1 MTAAGL
7 LTTTDDDLLRR
18 FTESAN
24 TQDRVLV
31 PTPSFHSWFADR
43 REANSYRVTP
53 VPLSELSG
61 WRFQPDTRNLVHDS
75 GRFFTIEG
83 LAVNTDHSEGT
94 HWTQPIIRQPEI
106 GILGILVKEFNGVL
120 HCLMQAKMEPG
131 NINLTQLSPTLQATR
146 SNYTRV
152 HNGKPIPYLEYFMAP
167 WRGRVLVDVLQS
179 EQGAWFLHKRNRNMV
194 IEVTDDI
201 PVLEDFCWLTLAQL
215 RELLHVDNLV
225 NMDAR
230 TVLSGIPFAAP
241 VDRPSILDE
250 DSFRGSLLRSL
261 AKRKG
266 ALHELPSVLSW
277 FIEAKT
283 KHRLDQ
289 QRIPLNKVAGWQATD
304 EHISH
309 VDGKY
314 FTVIGVDVRASNR
327 EVAHWMQPMLAP
339 VGRGLLAFLA
349 KRIGGVLHVL
359 VQARTQAGTFDVIEM
374 APTVHC
380 TPENYTG
387 AEPPPYLRDVL
398 EAPPEAIK
406 HDVVH
411 SEEGGRFHHAENRY
425 VVVEVGDDFPV
436 EVPPDFIWM
445 TARQATNLVRY
456 SNYFNVEARSLLTC
470 LHTLW

>member
-1 MTAAGL
+1 MSTAGL

-24 TQDRVLV
+24 THDRVVV
-31 PTPSFHSWFADR
+31 PTPAFHEWFAER
-43 REANSYRVTP
+43 QAANSYQVTQ
-53 VPLSELSG
+53 VPFGELAG
-61 WRFQPDTRNLVHDS
+61 WRFQPGSGNLVHDS
-75 GRFFTIEG
+75 GRFFAVEG
-83 LAVNTDHSEGT
+83 LAVHTDHGEHA
-94 HWTQPIIRQPEI
+94 HWTQPIIRQPET

-131 NINLTQLSPTLQATR
+131 NVNLTQLSPTLQATR

-152 HNGKPIPYLEYFMAP
+152 HKGKPIPYLEYFTAP

-215 RELLHVDNLV
+215 HELLHVDNLV
-225 NMDAR
+225 NMDSR

-261 AKRKG
+261 AERKG

-277 FIEAKT
+277 FTEAKT
-283 KHRLDQ
+283 KHSLDQ
-289 QRIPLNKVAGWQATD
+289 QRIPLNQVDGWYSTD
-304 EHISH
+304 KHISH
-309 VDGKY
+309 DNGRY
-314 FTVIGVDVRASNR
+314 FSVIGVDVQASNR
-327 EVAHWMQPMLAP
+327 EVAHWTQPMLAP

-380 TPENYTG
+380 TPENYEG
-387 AEPPPYLRDVL
+387 AEPPRYLRHVL
-398 EAPPEAIK
+398 DAPPEAVK

-456 SNYFNVEARSLLTC
+456 SNYFNVEARSLLTG

>member
-1 MTAAGL
+1 MSAAGL

-31 PTPSFHSWFADR
+31 PTPAFHDWFAER
-43 REANSYRVTP
+43 RNANSYQVTRVP
-53 VPLSELSG
+53 FGGLSG
-61 WRFQPDTRNLVHDS
+61 WRFQPDTGNLVHDS

-83 LAVNTDHSEGT
+83 LAVDTDHGEHP

-131 NINLTQLSPTLQATR
+131 NVNLTQLSPTLQATR

-152 HNGKPIPYLEYFMAP
+152 HKGKPIPYLDYFTAP

-201 PVLEDFCWLTLAQL
+201 PLLDDFCWLTLAQL
-215 RELLHVDNLV
+215 HELLHVDNLV
-225 NMDAR
+225 NMDSR
-230 TVLSGIPFAAP
+230 TVLSGIPYAAP
-241 VDRPSILDE
+241 VDRPSLLGE
-250 DSFRGSLLRSL
+250 DSFRGALLRSL
-261 AKRKG
+261 AEHRG
-266 ALHELPSVLSW
+266 ALHELPALLSW
-277 FIEAKT
+277 FTEAKT
-283 KHRLDQ
+283 KHSLAQ
-289 QRIPLNKVAGWQATD
+289 QRIPLNEVAGWKATD
-304 EHISH
+304 EHISNH
-309 VDGKY
+309 DGKY
-314 FTVIGVDVRASNR
+314 FTVIGVDVQASNR
-327 EVAHWMQPMLAP
+327 EVAHWTQPMLAP
-339 VGRGLLAFLA
+339 VGQGLLAFLA
-349 KRIGGVLHVL
+349 KRIGGVLHIL

-380 TPENYTG
+380 TPNNYTDARPPLFLEHVLDAP
-387 AEPPPYLRDVL
+387 AEAVR
-398 EAPPEAIK
+398 

-425 VVVEVGDDFPV
+425 MVIEVGDDFPT

-445 TARQATNLVRY
+445 TAQQTAGLVRHG
-456 SNYFNVEARSLLTC
+456 NYFNVEARSLLTC

>member
-1 MTAAGL
+1 MSTAGL

-24 TQDRVLV
+24 THDRVVV
-31 PTPSFHSWFADR
+31 PTPAFHQWFAER
-43 REANSYRVTP
+43 QAANSYQVTQ
-53 VPLSELSG
+53 VPFGELAG
-61 WRFQPDTRNLVHDS
+61 WRFQPGTGNLVHDS
-75 GRFFTIEG
+75 GRFFAVEG
-83 LAVNTDHSEGT
+83 LAVRTDHSEHP
-94 HWTQPIIRQPEI
+94 HWTQPIIRQPET

-131 NINLTQLSPTLQATR
+131 NVNLTQLSPTLQATR

-152 HNGKPIPYLEYFMAP
+152 HKGKPIPYLEYFTAP

-194 IEVTDDI
+194 IEITEDI

-215 RELLHVDNLV
+215 HELLHVDNLV
-225 NMDAR
+225 NMDSR

-261 AKRKG
+261 AERKG

-277 FIEAKT
+277 FTEAKT
-283 KHRLDQ
+283 KHTLDQ
-289 QRIPLNKVAGWQATD
+289 QRIPLNQVDGWHSAD
-304 EHISH
+304 KHISH
-309 VDGKY
+309 DEGKY
-314 FTVIGVDVRASNR
+314 FSVIGVDVQASNR
-327 EVAHWMQPMLAP
+327 EVAHWTQPMLAP

-380 TPENYTG
+380 TPENYAG
-387 AEPPPYLRDVL
+387 AEPPRYLRTVL
-398 EAPPEAIK
+398 DAPPEAVK

-425 VVVEVGDDFPV
+425 LVVEVGDDFPV

-456 SNYFNVEARSLLTC
+456 SNYFNVEARSLLTG

>member
-1 MTAAGL
+1 MSAAGL

-43 REANSYRVTP
+43 MAANSYRVTP
-53 VPLSELSG
+53 VPFAELSG
-61 WRFQPDTRNLVHDS
+61 WRFQPDSGNLVHDS
-75 GRFFTIEG
+75 GRFFTVEG
-83 LAVNTDHSEGT
+83 LAVNTAYRERA
-94 HWTQPIIRQPEI
+94 HWTQPIIRQPEN

-131 NINLTQLSPTLQATR
+131 NVGLTQLSPTLQATR

-152 HNGKPIPYLEYFMAP
+152 HKGKPIPYLEYFMAP

-215 RELLHVDNLV
+215 HELLHVPNLV

-241 VDRPSILDE
+241 VDRPSLLDE
-250 DSFRGSLLRSL
+250 DSFRGALLRSL
-261 AKRKG
+261 AENKG
-266 ALHELPSVLSW
+266 ALHEMPAVLSW
-277 FIEAKT
+277 FTEAKT
-283 KHRLDQ
+283 NHSLDQ
-289 QRIPLNKVAGWQATD
+289 QRLPLNQVTGWHATD
-304 EHISH
+304 ESITH
-309 VDGKY
+309 DEGKY
-314 FTVIGVDVRASNR
+314 FTVIGVDVQASNR
-327 EVAHWMQPMLAP
+327 EVAHWTQPMLAP

-380 TPENYTG
+380 TPENYAG
-387 AEPPPYLRDVL
+387 AEPPPYLRDVVD
-398 EAPPEAIK
+398 APAEAIK

-445 TARQATNLVRY
+445 TARQATYLVRY
-456 SNYFNVEARSLLTC
+456 GNYFNVEARSLLTC

>member
-1 MTAAGL
+1 MSAAGL

-31 PTPSFHSWFADR
+31 PTPSFHDWFTQRKNTND
-43 REANSYRVTP
+43 YHVTQ
-53 VPLSELSG
+53 VPFDQLSG
-61 WRFQPDTRNLVHDS
+61 WRFQPDTGNLTHDS

-83 LAVNTDHSEGT
+83 LAIHTDHHEHT

-106 GILGILVKEFNGVL
+106 GILGILVKEFNGIL
-120 HCLMQAKMEPG
+120 HCLVQAKMEPG
-131 NINLTQLSPTLQATR
+131 NINLTQLSPTIQATR

-152 HNGKPIPYLEYFMAP
+152 HNGKPTPYLEYFTAP

-179 EQGAWFLHKRNRNMV
+179 EQGAWFLHKRNRNIV
-194 IEVTDDI
+194 IETTDDV
-201 PVLEDFCWLTLAQL
+201 PLHDDFCWLTLAQL
-215 RELLHVDNLV
+215 HELLHHNNLV
-225 NMDAR
+225 NMDTR
-230 TVLSGIPFAAP
+230 TVLSGIPYAAP
-241 VDRPSILDE
+241 VDRPSQLDE

-261 AKRKG
+261 TKRKG
-266 ALHELPSVLSW
+266 ALHELPALLSW
-277 FIEAKT
+277 FTEAKT
-283 KHRLDQ
+283 ERTLDQ
-289 QRIPLNKVAGWQATD
+289 QRIPLNQVRNWHATD
-304 EHISH
+304 KHISRP
-309 VDGKY
+309 DGKY
-314 FTVIGVDVRASNR
+314 FTVIGVDVQATNR
-327 EVAHWMQPMLAP
+327 EVAHWTQPMLAP
-339 VGRGLLAFLA
+339 VGQGLLAFLA
-349 KRIGGVLHVL
+349 KRIDGVLHIL

-380 TPENYTG
+380 TPDNYAG
-387 AEPPPYLRDVL
+387 AEPPPYLQHVL

-406 HDVVH
+406 HDVLH

-425 VVVEVGDDFPV
+425 MVVEVGDDFPV

-445 TARQATNLVRY
+445 TARQATSLVRY